1 VSLEYNI
8 NMKYIYGP
16 VKSRRLGLS
25 LGITLT
31 PYKICSFD
39 CVYCQLGETTDKTK
53 ERKEYYKIEEIL
65 EELRTWLQNNSQ
77 AAGDLNY
84 ITFSGS
90 GEPTLNIKMGELINQ
105 IKKITTIP
113 IAVITNASLI
123 NDPLVRQELANVDL
137 IVPSLDTVIPEVFHK
152 VDRPHAEIK
161 IEDIINGLINLK
173 KEFRGK
179 IWLEVMLVKGIN
191 DDLRQIKKLKEIID
205 KINPD
210 KIQLN
215 SPVRSTLESNI
226 FGVDKNKLEKIKEI
240 LGEKCEI
247 L

>member
-1 VSLEYNI
+1 
-8 NMKYIYGP
+8 MKYIYGP

-31 PYKICSFD
+31 PYKICTFD
-39 CVYCQLGETTDKTK
+39 CVYCQLGETTDKTQ

-65 EELRTWLQNNSQ
+65 EELRSWLQNNSQ

-90 GEPTLNIKMGELINQ
+90 GEPSLNIKMGELINQ
-105 IKKITTIP
+105 IKKLTPIP

-123 NDPLVRQELANVDL
+123 NDPLVRQELLNVDL
-137 IVPSLDTVIPEVFHK
+137 LVPSLDAVIPEVIARI
-152 VDRPHAEIK
+152 DRPCLQIK

-191 DDLRQIKKLKEIID
+191 DDLRYIKKLKEAID

-215 SPVRSTLESNI
+215 SPVRIAKELNI
-226 FGVDKNKLEKIKEI
+226 PPVDKNKLEKIRGI
-240 LGEKCEI
+240 LGEKAEI
-247 L
+247 I